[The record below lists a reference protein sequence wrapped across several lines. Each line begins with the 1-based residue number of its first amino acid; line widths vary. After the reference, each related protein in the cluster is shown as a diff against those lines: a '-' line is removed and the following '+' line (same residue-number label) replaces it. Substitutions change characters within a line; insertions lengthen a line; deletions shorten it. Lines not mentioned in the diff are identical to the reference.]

1 MQARLW
7 DVGQVT
13 AGGPWLCYRARQAVG
28 DGGRQGE
35 RAMDDESI
43 DPGSETSISDELDS
57 DLDLIAGKPKGD
69 RDYIEQDN

>member
-1 MQARLW
+1 
-7 DVGQVT
+7 
-13 AGGPWLCYRARQAVG
+13 
-28 DGGRQGE
+28 
-35 RAMDDESI
+35 MDDESI